1 MHPLRCHL
9 HEERDALK
17 PCTQLVVNVE
27 TFQFQMFQMAFDT
40 RQVMMPIA
48 SYAGQLASGEQ

>member
-1 MHPLRCHL
+1 MHPPRCHL